1 MNIDAGEAENQHLVK
16 TIEVKNEDFASIAQA
31 DVQLLKNKFMG
42 LQLLNLSMNKIA
54 NIEGSIDCPNLMELT
69 LSDNLIK

>member
-1 MNIDAGEAENQHLVK
+1 MNIDAGEAENQHLVR

-54 NIEGSIDCPNLMELT
+54 NIEGSIDCPNLTELT

>member
-16 TIEVKNEDFASIAQA
+16 TIEVKNEDFTSIAQA

-54 NIEGSIDCPNLMELT
+54 CNESRRSTVMVLPPNRAHL
-69 LSDNLIK
+69 